1 MEENDYTVAEGR
13 KIFDCIE
20 KDLIS
25 PEERAR
31 MFDEYGEE
39 QLKQD
44 KFEEGLKKGREE
56 GLENRVIKEDF
67 NIEIFKIFPL
77 GSHDCS
83 DYLTLTSMGC
93 RTTGGGQ
100 CL

>member
-1 MEENDYTVAEGR
+1 
-13 KIFDCIE
+13 
-20 KDLIS
+20 
-25 PEERAR
+25 

-67 NIEIFKIFPL
+67 NYEEKSIEIFKIFPL